1 MIEKPIVYNC
11 NISGK
16 VISTLISGIADSE
29 SSETLKSRLF
39 ISVWSYCVEICCFSF
54 FVFCCKRVFAIF
66 PEIILLVTK
75 DKVKAKI
82 AIIKTSIRYCPNMLD
97 FFIPM
102 ERKTPVSCILSFPQS
117 VRISERTI
125 TLAIM
130 ITSNKPITNVS
141 KFSKEIAVFL

>member
-16 VISTLISGIADSE
+16 VISTLISG
-29 SSETLKSRLF
+29 
-39 ISVWSYCVEICCFSF
+39 V
-54 FVFCCKRVFAIF
+54 AIF

-102 ERKTPVSCILSFPQS
+102 ESKTPVSCILSFPQS

-130 ITSNKPITNVS
+130 ITSNKPITNLS